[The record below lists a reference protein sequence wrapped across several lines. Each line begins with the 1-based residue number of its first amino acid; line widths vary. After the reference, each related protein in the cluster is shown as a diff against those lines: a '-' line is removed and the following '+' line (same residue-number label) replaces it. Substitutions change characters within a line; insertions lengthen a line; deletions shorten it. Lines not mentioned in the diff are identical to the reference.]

1 MYLVLF
7 HCWIWDVVCVKL
19 VFSCV
24 FVRMI
29 TVCAH
34 CLSLSHPIPL
44 VPCLKYFLANS
55 NMSYLLSCS
64 TLSSRSPSANPSRE
78 TLWKSKF
85 DSGKTMWHSNEF
97 GGQKNNAVCEC
108 VPQSFDLSHV
118 QPWWTPR
125 RQRRLMTQRTV
136 LLLLEALPCGP
147 VAATRSQGEQSD
159 GHIQPGTNRS
169 GWTQPQTSNLTHM
182 EQRDYGSHQPNH
194 TKAHTPG
201 FLVPLNHPQSWS
213 LSVFPLTAGQCFI
226 STSQIFICTPLSLI
240 HKT

>member
-1 MYLVLF
+1 MFV
-7 HCWIWDVVCVKL
+7 
-19 VFSCV
+19 SV
-24 FVRMI
+24 FVLSFF
-29 TVCAH
+29 VLVCLWGWSLCAH

-159 GHIQPGTNRS
+159 GHIQPGTRRS
-169 GWTQPQTSNLTHM
+169 GWTQRQTSNLTHM